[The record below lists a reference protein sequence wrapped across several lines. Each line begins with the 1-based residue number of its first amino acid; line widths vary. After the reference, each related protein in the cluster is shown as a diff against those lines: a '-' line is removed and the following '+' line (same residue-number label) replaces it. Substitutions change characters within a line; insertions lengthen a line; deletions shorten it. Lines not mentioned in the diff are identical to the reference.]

1 MYGSMVLKAGAVT
14 EKPWEMGV
22 SDRFDEVFRALEQ
35 QASDLTARLE
45 SARARIRELENTNR
59 QLTARLTRIQQMSG
73 AEEAHSPAPALT
85 DDTVSSVPMA
95 LEGGETGNIEPVDS
109 HTPDLSSPEVTDS
122 ATQEHAPLSSVPDDT
137 PMPTEQNMSEVV
149 EAAPLEAA
157 QEDISP
163 QALLKQWYRRYPK
176 TFFERHTRPLAIGI
190 HEALAAREPYSEK
203 LIRRALAGYVNL
215 PRYLK
220 SVRPNAARIDLEGQE
235 AGRVEEEDAK
245 HAQEQL
251 KRLQDRQQQREA
263 EKQKRRLAQKMSDLA
278 HRHQR

>member
-1 MYGSMVLKAGAVT
+1 M
-14 EKPWEMGV
+14 

-59 QLTARLTRIQQMSG
+59 QLTSRLTRIQQMSG
-73 AEEAHSPAPALT
+73 AESEHPPVAPSPAEDTAQAVPVAFEGAETGSIETLDSDASGT
-85 DDTVSSVPMA
+85 STPEVSETTTEHRSFSSVAEDNPSTPDEDTVS
-95 LEGGETGNIEPVDS
+95 
-109 HTPDLSSPEVTDS
+109 
-122 ATQEHAPLSSVPDDT
+122 DT
-137 PMPTEQNMSEVV
+137 S
-149 EAAPLEAA
+149 EAAASGPVRE
-157 QEDISP
+157 EISP
-163 QALLKQWYRRYPK
+163 QALLKQWYRRYPN

-190 HEALAAREPYSEK
+190 HEALAAREPFSEK

-220 SVRPNAARIDLEGQE
+220 SVRANAARIDLEGQE
-235 AGRVEEEDAK
+235 AGRVEEEDAR

-251 KRLQDRQQQREA
+251 KRLQERQQQREA
-263 EKQKRRLAQKMSDLA
+263 EKQKRRMAQKMSELA

>member
-1 MYGSMVLKAGAVT
+1 M
-14 EKPWEMGV
+14 
-22 SDRFDEVFRALEQ
+22 SDRFDEVFRALEK

-45 SARARIRELENTNR
+45 SARTRIRELEATNR

-73 AEEAHSPAPALT
+73 AEGERSPVQPAPADIPSESVSMAFDGAEAGNMEST
-85 DDTVSSVPMA
+85 DNNDASRLPVSEVPAEPDA
-95 LEGGETGNIEPVDS
+95 LPP
-109 HTPDLSSPEVTDS
+109 TPDESST
-122 ATQEHAPLSSVPDDT
+122 
-137 PMPTEQNMSEVV
+137 PTEQNMSEVV
-149 EAAPLEAA
+149 EAAPIDPA

-220 SVRPNAARIDLEGQE
+220 SVRVNAARIDLEGQE
-235 AGRVEEEDAK
+235 AGRVEEEDAR

-251 KRLQDRQQQREA
+251 KRLQDRQQEREA
-263 EKQKRRLAQKMSDLA
+263 EKQKRRLAQKMSELA

>member
-1 MYGSMVLKAGAVT
+1 M
-14 EKPWEMGV
+14 
-22 SDRFDEVFRALEQ
+22 SDRFDEVFRALEK

-45 SARARIRELENTNR
+45 SARARIRELESTNQ

-73 AEEAHSPAPALT
+73 AQDAPLPASPTAS
-85 DDTVSSVPMA
+85 DDVATAVPVA
-95 LEGGETGNIEPVDS
+95 FEGAETGNIES
-109 HTPDLSSPEVTDS
+109 AGIETSQASSPE
-122 ATQEHAPLSSVPDDT
+122 ASVPETLPMASSSTPQDT
-137 PMPTEQNMSEVV
+137 STPSEQKMSEVADV
-149 EAAPLEAA
+149 APPEPV

-220 SVRPNAARIDLEGQE
+220 SVRVNAARIDLEGQE
-235 AGRVEEEDAK
+235 AGRVEEEDAR

-251 KRLQDRQQQREA
+251 KRLQDRQQEREA
-263 EKQKRRLAQKMSDLA
+263 EKQKRRLAQKMSELA
-278 HRHQR
+278 HLHQR

>member
-1 MYGSMVLKAGAVT
+1 M
-14 EKPWEMGV
+14 

-45 SARARIRELENTNR
+45 SARTRIRELENTNQ

-73 AEEAHSPAPALT
+73 AQEESLPASSSVSADDAVTPETVKGVQGSPA
-85 DDTVSSVPMA
+85 SSGSEASHAPSHEPVVPVTPPMA
-95 LEGGETGNIEPVDS
+95 S
-109 HTPDLSSPEVTDS
+109 SSTPHDTSTFPE
-122 ATQEHAPLSSVPDDT
+122 QK
-137 PMPTEQNMSEVV
+137 MSEVADV
-149 EAAPLEAA
+149 ASPDPV

-220 SVRPNAARIDLEGQE
+220 SVRVNAARIDLEGQE

-251 KRLQDRQQQREA
+251 KRLQDRQQEREA
-263 EKQKRRLAQKMSDLA
+263 EKQKRRLAQKMSELA
-278 HRHQR
+278 HLHQR